1 MSVDFGSHEQR
12 SADFNLILGP
22 SKQQLVVQM
31 YYSTATGPAA
41 TIVINDASLG
51 ALVNESIELSQFIVK
66 LLISSKQMPEISY
79 QYIFGVLC

>member
-1 MSVDFGSHEQR
+1 MSVDIDSHEQR
-12 SADFNLILGP
+12 SADFNLNLGP

-31 YYSTATGPAA
+31 YYSTVISPGA

-79 QYIFGVLC
+79 QYICGVLC